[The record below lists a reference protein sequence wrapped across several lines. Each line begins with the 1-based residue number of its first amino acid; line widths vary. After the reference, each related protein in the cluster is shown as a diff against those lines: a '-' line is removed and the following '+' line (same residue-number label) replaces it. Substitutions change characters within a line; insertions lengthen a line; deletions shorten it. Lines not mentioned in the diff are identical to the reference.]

1 MAMTKEALANRNC
14 IPCEGGVSPL
24 TPEAV
29 AGMMAELDGWQLD
42 DGTAIRKRFEFKG
55 FAKPVEMANLAA
67 WLGNRQGHHPDISFG
82 WGYCE
87 VRFTTHAAGGL
98 TENDFICAAR
108 LDALLA

>member
-1 MAMTKEALANRNC
+1 MTDSPLARKSC
-14 IPCEGGVSPL
+14 IPCEGG
-24 TPEAV
+24 TPAMAV
-29 AGMMAELDGWQLD
+29 DAASGLMAQLD
-42 DGTAIRKRFEFKG
+42 AWTLSDDGRSIFKRFEFKG

-67 WLGNRQGHHPDISFG
+67 WLGNKQGHHPDIAFG

-98 TENDFICAAR
+98 TENDFICAAK